1 MRINKIG
8 GFLLA
13 GMLALGAPLSGY
25 AQNTGAKQDIK
36 DAGKSVKKATKKT
49 GKAVKKV
56 TKKVTNKVAKETR
69 KGAAK
74 VEDKTK

>member
-1 MRINKIG
+1 MRINKLG

-25 AQNTGAKQDIK
+25 AQNSGAKQDIK
-36 DAGKSVKKATKKT
+36 EAGQDVKKATKKT
-49 GKAVKKV
+49 GKAIKKV
-56 TKKVTNKVAKETR
+56 TKKVTNKAAKKTR
-69 KGAAK
+69 QGAAK